1 MAWNP
6 IFSKCCCWRCILLP
20 NRPPALQVAAPLPGA
35 GCWYRCRACQSIK
48 AARSAALAARI
59 KSDLKQPNRKSSGAR
74 LPRLRQSALDGKKVM
89 GARQFQSPWDLPS
102 ETPQGK
108 GVHPEKGM
116 RGDASCRQSRDRYNP
131 YRLRY
136 GHARFF
142 VPFFPL
148 FIIIAYL
155 SLPAQGVY
163 IFYNSWFRFLGETSI
178 PHTFSWEESPCI
190 KRLDSP
196 SLQSYIPPVF
206 RQTES
211 PVLEITTLRL
221 LLLFTRTSE
230 LITVTHR
237 KPCPPCPTVSPG
249 HDKCDKINWYTDIVS
264 SIAYTALPSLLQS
277 TIPIVH
283 HMIRRNSNA
292 VTVNMGRGAYDT
304 TGTLKPG
311 QPPPPKPR

>member
-1 MAWNP
+1 M
-6 IFSKCCCWRCILLP
+6 
-20 NRPPALQVAAPLPGA
+20 VPLPGLSINQSCKIGRPCCA
-35 GCWYRCRACQSIK
+35 HQIGLETAKQKKLRRTAAPSASVCARRKKSNGCTSISISLGPTK
-48 AARSAALAARI
+48 R
-59 KSDLKQPNRKSSGAR
+59 D
-74 LPRLRQSALDGKKVM
+74 
-89 GARQFQSPWDLPS
+89 
-102 ETPQGK
+102 TPGK

-264 SIAYTALPSLLQS
+264 SIACTALPSLLQS

>member
-1 MAWNP
+1 
-6 IFSKCCCWRCILLP
+6 
-20 NRPPALQVAAPLPGA
+20 
-35 GCWYRCRACQSIK
+35 
-48 AARSAALAARI
+48 
-59 KSDLKQPNRKSSGAR
+59 
-74 LPRLRQSALDGKKVM
+74 M

-131 YRLRY
+131 YRLCY

-190 KRLDSP
+190 ERLDSP

-211 PVLEITTLRL
+211 PVFEITTLRL

-230 LITVTHR
+230 LITVTH
-237 KPCPPCPTVSPG
+237 P
-249 HDKCDKINWYTDIVS
+249 
-264 SIAYTALPSLLQS
+264 YTARPSLLQS